1 MSLQNSLYNN
11 YILLKILKNLKTNF
25 KPIQIKMKLRFYLTL
40 VKISISRN
48 AAEDSG
54 EQQTL
59 YYVGGNLNYPS
70 SYGNEDR
77 GSSKNHMIL

>member
-1 MSLQNSLYNN
+1 MLQ
-11 YILLKILKNLKTNF
+11 NLKTNF
-25 KPIQIKMKLRFYLTL
+25 KPMQIKMKLRFYLTL
-40 VKISISRN
+40 VKISIN

-70 SYGNEDR
+70 SYGNQD
-77 GSSKNHMIL
+77 